1 MPWDANAAEIKATAP
16 QGLHQRASERALWVQ
31 AVSSGPPLGVGRLR
45 TQLAALCLT
54 GCRPQAPCFDWLPVV
69 LSISREARGDKGR
82 QPPPSA
88 PAVLSAAATA
98 APPASVQPPSA
109 CTPGPAPGE
118 SPRVLGAPWAR
129 FPGLT
134 RDRAQ
139 GRSVCAA
146 SRPRA
151 MQGLFQ
157 DFSG

>member
-88 PAVLSAAATA
+88 PAVLSAAAH
-98 APPASVQPPSA
+98 
-109 CTPGPAPGE
+109 E
-118 SPRVLGAPWAR
+118 
-129 FPGLT
+129 GLCL
-134 RDRAQ
+134 A
-139 GRSVCAA
+139 
-146 SRPRA
+146 
-151 MQGLFQ
+151 GLRGGLREQ
-157 DFSG
+157 DGTLLRET